1 MSLVAFLLS
10 LGATCRITR
19 FLTKD
24 SLAAGFRSWV
34 AGRFGDDS
42 RPAYLVSCSWCSSI
56 WVASAMA
63 PLAHWTGGT
72 TGFQITAT
80 ALSLSYLAGLA
91 SRWLD

>member
-1 MSLVAFLLS
+1 MSLAVFLLS

-24 SLAAGFRSWV
+24 TLAAGFRSWV

-42 RPAYLVSCSWCSSI
+42 KPAYLVGCSWCSSI
-56 WVASAMA
+56 WVAAVMA

-72 TGFQITAT
+72 AGFRIAAT
-80 ALSLSYLAGLA
+80 ALSLSYLTGLA